1 MHAGG
6 GGVGSVCVG
15 VLDAIGCGG
24 VVVGVVSVVVVVV
37 VVAVLALILVW
48 VTTTIATTTTGCL
61 SKTITFVN
69 LGLDVLIAML
79 ASFISMTTDMGTE
92 IGVTG
97 FFVERFS
104 SILPPW
110 AQQIIMPLEAPGF
123 HGFQLA
129 RGCVCV
135 CVCVCVFVC
144 LCVSVFVFV
153 CACACACTGL
163 GVFLHGG
170 KRGG

>member
-24 VVVGVVSVVVVVV
+24 VVVGVVSVVVVLV

-123 HGFQLA
+123 LA
-129 RGCVCV
+129 EAVM
-135 CVCVCVFVC
+135 VFEFHDRSTPFIILRSIQDLDPVHC
-144 LCVSVFVFV
+144 R
-153 CACACACTGL
+153 ARID
-163 GVFLHGG
+163 
-170 KRGG
+170 KRSMHD